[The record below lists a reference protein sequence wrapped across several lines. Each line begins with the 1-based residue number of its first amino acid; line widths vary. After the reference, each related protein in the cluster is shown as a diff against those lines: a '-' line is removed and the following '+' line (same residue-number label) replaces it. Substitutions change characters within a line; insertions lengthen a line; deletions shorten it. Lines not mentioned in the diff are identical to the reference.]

1 MNAFLF
7 RVLAFDAATC
17 FGMGLLLAFSAGA
30 LAGPLGLPALLLQLA
45 GASLFPVAAFIAW
58 VCARGAPSGQTWV
71 VIAGN
76 VLWVIGSLALFA
88 WLRPTPL
95 GTAFVLA
102 QAAAVG
108 ALAVLEAAGLR
119 RQYTVSTGT
128 PNM

>member
-1 MNAFLF
+1 MKGFLH

-17 FGMGLLLAFSAGA
+17 LGMGLILAFGAGA

-45 GASLFPVAAFIAW
+45 GASLFPAGAFMAWIA
-58 VCARGAPSGQTWV
+58 ARGAPRPGTLV

-76 VLWVIGSLALFA
+76 ALWVIGSLALFV

-108 ALAVLEAAGLR
+108 VLAALEAAGLR

>member
-1 MNAFLF
+1 MNAFLP
-7 RVLAFDAATC
+7 RVLFFDAATC
-17 FGMGLLLAFSAGA
+17 LAMGLLLVFGAGA

-45 GASLFPVAAFIAW
+45 GASLFPVGAFMAW
-58 VCARGAPSGQTWV
+58 VAARGAPRPGTFV

-76 VLWVIGSLALFA
+76 ALWVIASLALFA
-88 WLRPTPL
+88 WVRPTPL
-95 GTAFVLA
+95 GSAFVLA

-108 ALAVLEAAGLR
+108 VLAALEAAGLR